1 MSKSGNEGSK
11 PLRKAWSPN
20 ETRTIGDALSDQV
33 AQETGDVRYDRLEEI
48 RFATSQ
54 HHARVS
60 SESVRICKAFV
71 ERTPPIPTIEEVIA
85 AIERVAVSR
94 AAVNG
99 ANELSIA
106 RMEREP

>member
-11 PLRKAWSPN
+11 PLRKAWSPS
-20 ETRTIGDALSDQV
+20 EDARQRDPKDLTATDFRF
-33 AQETGDVRYDRLEEI
+33 ARLEEI
-48 RFATSQ
+48 RFAASQ

-71 ERTPPIPTIEEVIA
+71 ERIAPVPTIEEVIA

-94 AAVNG
+94 AALNG
-99 ANELSIA
+99 SQELTIA
-106 RMEREP
+106 RLEREP